1 MKYKSVILTERG
13 GPEVLKVIENEMVSP
28 KGSEVLIKVLACGVG
43 RTDIAMRY
51 GYYPFAPKMPFVPG
65 YEIVGVVEAVGTKVT
80 QFQIGDRVAA
90 LTVYGGYSEYISLEQ
105 QHLVKVPPSVKPDEA
120 VALVLNY
127 VTAYQML
134 KRVAKVQA
142 GNKVLVTGASGGVG
156 TALLDLAR
164 LEGLKVYALASKH
177 KHEAIEKMGATPVDY
192 KSGNWEGFVKS
203 KEPEGVDYVFDGV
216 GQSYISKGFNQ
227 LKRGGKIVAFGYP
240 NFKGMLLGLFKII
253 FLNAF
258 PNGRKAKFYGISGV
272 YKKDKTTILEDL
284 EKLFLMLKEQK
295 IKPLISKRMPLLEAS
310 EANAIL
316 ENQAISGKIVLVSP
330 ELL

>member
-1 MKYKSVILTERG
+1 MKYKSVILTKRG
-13 GPEVLKVIENEMVSP
+13 GPEVLKIVENEAVPP
-28 KGSEVLIKVLACGVG
+28 KDNEVLIKVLACGVG

-51 GYYPFAPKMPFVPG
+51 GYYPFAPKIPFVPG
-65 YEIVGVVEAVGTKVT
+65 YEIVGIIEAVGPKVT
-80 QFQIGDRVAA
+80 KFQIGDRVAA

-105 QHLVKVPPSVKPDEA
+105 QHLVKVPQSVKSDEA

-134 KRVAKVQA
+134 KRVAKVRK
-142 GNKVLVTGASGGVG
+142 GNKILITGASGGVG

-164 LEGLKVYALASKH
+164 LEGVQVYALASKH
-177 KHEAIEKMGATPVDY
+177 KHETVKKMGAIPVDY
-192 KSGNWEGFVKS
+192 KSGDWESFVKD
-203 KEPEGVDYVFDGV
+203 KEPEGVDYVFEGV
-216 GQSYISKGFNQ
+216 GKSYITKGFNQ
-227 LKRGGKIVAFGYP
+227 LKKGGKIVAFGYP

-258 PNGRKAKFYGISGV
+258 PNGKKAKFYGISGV

-284 EKLFLMLKEQK
+284 ETLLLMLKEKK
-295 IKPLISKRMPLLEAS
+295 ISPVISKRMPLLEAS

-316 ENQAISGKIVLVSP
+316 ENQAVSGKIVLLSP
-330 ELL
+330 E